1 MLFSLPG
8 LLPQIAPW
16 AVEAPSAPDAPVA
29 DDDEALAVS
38 ARPRGPSWWPRV
50 ALRFTRRGHAVA
62 LYDLA
67 GRPFAPSVPWG
78 TALTVQLSWGPRPT
92 YSPGV
97 WE

>member
-1 MLFSLPG
+1 MLYSLPG

-16 AVEAPSAPDAPVA
+16 AVEAPPPVDAPVA
-29 DDDEALAVS
+29 DDEGLGLE

-67 GRPFAPSVPWG
+67 GRPFAPTVPWG
-78 TALTVQLSWGPRPT
+78 TALTVQLSWGPRAVPT
-92 YSPGV
+92 PGG

>member
-1 MLFSLPG
+1 MLYSLPG

-16 AVEAPSAPDAPVA
+16 AVEAPSPPDAPVA
-29 DDDEALAVS
+29 DDEALAVE
-38 ARPRGPSWWPRV
+38 ALPRGPSWWPRV

-67 GRPFAPSVPWG
+67 GRPFAPTIPWG
-78 TALTVQLSWGPRPT
+78 TALTVQLSWGPRAVPT
-92 YSPGV
+92 PGV